1 MRGGG
6 GGGQRGRNVQI
17 PVMALTP
24 TLFYGESSS
33 VLTGGYSDDCAA
45 VVSSTLFPAASGLFG
60 QRPLAG
66 QPLQNLL
73 VLDKVPGGPTLQASL
88 QPSPAVHTG
97 PNVHCVARGNHWP
110 ASSRF
115 SCDKHLF

>member
-1 MRGGG
+1 MARSKTRVTVGGYFNPLPFSSGWGLGGG
-6 GGGQRGRNVQI
+6 GGGGKRGRNVQI

-24 TLFYGESSS
+24 PLFYGESSS
-33 VLTGGYSDDCAA
+33 VLTGGYSDDCPA

-73 VLDKVPGGPTLQASL
+73 VLDKVPGGPTLQATL
-88 QPSPAVHTG
+88 
-97 PNVHCVARGNHWP
+97 
-110 ASSRF
+110 
-115 SCDKHLF
+115 